1 MSRRLPPQSLYKPLS
16 SGSGSAV
23 CSPPSLLSV
32 SPSHSF
38 SPLLFPSS
46 SHVAIFP
53 RPVTAVLQD
62 PCCNEVPSLC
72 SVVGSDSPFRAKRI
86 ATDPLHRLGRPLP
99 RRSFSFLVLFRPLLT
114 SDISQAGAM
123 LSPNPWTAELAAH
136 VSVLAMA
143 HCPDT
148 LRDRSW
154 ANPKAAPKLTLLSFV
169 AAALQGPTTLELPVS
184 AASLSFLRRR
194 PC

>member
-1 MSRRLPPQSLYKPLS
+1 MSQSSLAPLQQFFKIP
-16 SGSGSAV
+16 AV
-23 CSPPSLLSV
+23 AKFLHFARSWAQTPPSERSASRLTRYIGSV
-32 SPSHSF
+32 
-38 SPLLFPSS
+38 
-46 SHVAIFP
+46 
-53 RPVTAVLQD
+53 D
-62 PCCNEVPSLC
+62 PFL
-72 SVVGSDSPFRAKRI
+72 VG
-86 ATDPLHRLGRPLP
+86 L
-99 RRSFSFLVLFRPLLT
+99 SFLVLFRPLLT

-184 AASLSFLRRR
+184 AASFISLRRR